1 MSRSSWVRIP
11 APYTGWTFFDGEVFA
26 DGEQLQED
34 VLECLV
40 KICFNLNAFL
50 KWANPGLFSSLFSFV
65 STTNFTEKIGGVS
78 RIRTQ
83 TVGVEGKH
91 ADHLTKPRWV

>member
-34 VLECLV
+34 VLECFVHRPQL
-40 KICFNLNAFL
+40 KNLH
-50 KWANPGLFSSLFSFV
+50 S
-65 STTNFTEKIGGVS
+65 E
-78 RIRTQ
+78 
-83 TVGVEGKH
+83 
-91 ADHLTKPRWV
+91 